1 MRSKN
6 VCGGELEES
15 SKNSGAGGGGRVRI
29 EGDIEHKYFFV
40 ALFTH
45 ILEL

>member
-1 MRSKN
+1 MC
-6 VCGGELEES
+6 VGGNW
-15 SKNSGAGGGGRVRI
+15 KRVVKIQGRWGGGRVRI

-40 ALFTH
+40 ALYTH